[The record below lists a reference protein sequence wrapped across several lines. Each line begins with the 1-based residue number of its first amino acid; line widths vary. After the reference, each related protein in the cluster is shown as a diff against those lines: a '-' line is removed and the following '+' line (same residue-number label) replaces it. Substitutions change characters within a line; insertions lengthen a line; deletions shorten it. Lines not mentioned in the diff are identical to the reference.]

1 MVPKPLLVL
10 AIGYC
15 GEVRQT
21 HLSGEFSFTPIASLT
36 SEPSIVLVRNCFVP
50 PSGVSTW
57 STPSNGVEFV
67 VLVVAK
73 DSHCALLKER
83 WCRMLDLN
91 QLSLA
96 YKASASPVLL
106 IRLYIYISI
115 CPIRFS
121 STKIS
126 KGFCLTMTVR
136 T

>member
-1 MVPKPLLVL
+1 MVPKPLFVL

-21 HLSGEFSFTPIASLT
+21 HLRGEFSFTPIASLT

-57 STPSNGVEFV
+57 STPSNGVKFV

-83 WCRMLDLN
+83 WCRHGDSN
-91 QLSLA
+91 SGPDA
-96 YKASASPVLL
+96 YKATALPN
-106 IRLYIYISI
+106 
-115 CPIRFS
+115 
-121 STKIS
+121 
-126 KGFCLTMTVR
+126 
-136 T
+136 